1 MSTATVIGL
10 GASLWLLLSVLLAL
24 FVGRMIRLRDRQR
37 PHRNPAAELPAVDWA
52 TTASSWRQPGGD
64 RRDEF

>member
-10 GASLWLLLSVLLAL
+10 GAFVWMLLSIVLAL

-37 PHRNPAAELPAVDWA
+37 PHPDRSEELPVTDRAA
-52 TTASSWRQPGGD
+52 ASSSWRRPGGD
-64 RRDEF
+64 RRDGF